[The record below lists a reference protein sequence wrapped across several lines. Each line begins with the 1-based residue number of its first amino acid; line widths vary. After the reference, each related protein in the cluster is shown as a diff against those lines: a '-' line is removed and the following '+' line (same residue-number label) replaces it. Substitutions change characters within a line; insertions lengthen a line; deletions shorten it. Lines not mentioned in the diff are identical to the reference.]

1 MSEIKRVMRRADDR
15 RVATF
20 RLEAGRVIATYDDVE
35 YGRQLDKDGIAAP
48 LGSGIL
54 RPSDGQPFYDA
65 IDHAGTAEL
74 VVTVAEETPP
84 QSDGNFAG
92 YRCPRCTYTGLHGRR
107 RTYGERTIEEFF
119 CPHCQLAEVAD
130 SDHPTYRAML
140 ERWQPAQ

>member
-1 MSEIKRVMRRADDR
+1 MSEIKRLMRRADDR

-35 YGRQLDKDGIAAP
+35 FGCKLDKDGIVTP
-48 LGSGIL
+48 SGIL

-65 IDHAGTAEL
+65 IDNAVTADL
-74 VVTVAEETPP
+74 FLTVADETPP

-92 YRCPRCTYTGLHGRR
+92 YRCPRCTYTGLHGRH

-130 SDHPTYRAML
+130 SDQPTYRAML
-140 ERWQPAQ
+140 ERWRPA

>member
-1 MSEIKRVMRRADDR
+1 MSEIKRVMRRAGDR

-35 YGRQLDKDGIAAP
+35 YGRQFDKDGITVP
-48 LGSGIL
+48 SGIL

-65 IDHAGTAEL
+65 IDHACIGEL
-74 VVTVAEETPP
+74 FVTVAEETPP
-84 QSDGNFAG
+84 PSDGNFAG
-92 YRCPRCTYTGLHGRR
+92 YRCPRCTYTGLHGRH

-130 SDHPTYRAML
+130 SDQPTYRAML
-140 ERWQPAQ
+140 ERWRPA